1 MSVDDDEEVL
11 TQAGEWLLELQSPN
25 VSVERIVLWQQW
37 LARSE
42 QHARAF
48 DELHRTWRFSDRLL
62 ECDRA
67 ALPWPTAAELDS
79 EEMRTRQTQWRRF
92 ALSAAAALAVVAVG
106 LGLLFYP
113 ASDGQ
118 QIATATGEHRELTLP
133 DGSHISIG
141 ADSRLLVNY
150 EPSRRSIE
158 LLHGEAYFEVAKD
171 SARPFEVKAGTMS
184 VTALGTAFNV
194 RLNGN
199 RIVVGVAEGTVRVAP
214 ERNTLLSRIGLAND
228 IDPARTTRLE
238 MGHRLVAEPQTSSIA
253 KVDPISPPSV
263 AGWRRGR
270 LEYVG
275 DPLAV
280 VVADLNR
287 YSTQPIVI
295 DDSAIATLR
304 VTASVSE
311 SNIMGWLRTL
321 PSSFPVELVAQEDG
335 AVALRK
341 RR

>member
-1 MSVDDDEEVL
+1 MSVDDDEAVL

-25 VSVERIVLWQQW
+25 ISVERIVLWQQW

-42 QHARAF
+42 RHARAF

-62 ECDRA
+62 ESDRA
-67 ALPWPTAAELDS
+67 ALPWPTAAELGAPDAPRH
-79 EEMRTRQTQWRRF
+79 RTHWRRL
-92 ALSAAAALAVVAVG
+92 ALSAAAALAAIAIG
-106 LGLLFYP
+106 LGLLLYP
-113 ASDGQ
+113 ASDSQ
-118 QIATATGEHRELTLP
+118 QIATTTGEHRELTLP

-141 ADSRLLVNY
+141 ADSQLLVTY
-150 EPSRRSIE
+150 RTKRRSIE
-158 LLHGEAYFEVAKD
+158 LTRGEAYFEVAKD
-171 SARPFEVKAGTMS
+171 AARPFSVRAGTMS

-194 RLNGN
+194 RLNGD
-199 RIVVGVAEGTVRVAP
+199 RVVVGVAEGTVRVAP
-214 ERNTLLSRIGLAND
+214 EPTTLLARIGIDGD
-228 IDPARTTRLE
+228 IDPARATRLE
-238 MGHRLVAEPQTSSIA
+238 MGHRLVAEPQTSSLA
-253 KVDPISPPSV
+253 KIDPIAPPSV

-295 DDSAIATLR
+295 DDPAIGTLR

-311 SNIMGWLRTL
+311 TNIMGWLRTL
-321 PSSFPVELVAQEDG
+321 PSSFPLELVAHDDG